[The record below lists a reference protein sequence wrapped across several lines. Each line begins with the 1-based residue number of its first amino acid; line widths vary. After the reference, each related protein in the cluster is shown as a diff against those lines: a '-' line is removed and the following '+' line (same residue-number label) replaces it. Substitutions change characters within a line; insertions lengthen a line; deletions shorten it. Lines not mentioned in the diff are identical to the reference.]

1 MAGFH
6 IPGWMLQ
13 PYMVSIFVKHR
24 KIQAYKCMPEAND
37 IIRIIIKDF
46 IPRDNDLAR

>member
-13 PYMVSIFVKHR
+13 PYMVSIFEKHC
-24 KIQAYKCMPEAND
+24 KIKTDICVPEAND
-37 IIRIIIKDF
+37 TI
-46 IPRDNDLAR
+46 